1 MNPLGLH
8 DRPTCSKSWRRV
20 VALILSVCIYLTPCL
35 YFSVFLSLCLFLFIS
50 IYLSVFLSLST
61 SCMCVCLVFIF
72 FCVVL
77 RIETR
82 AMYTV
87 NILYNSTAS
96 PVLNGVIIIWVW
108 SLIIMSVWSLLSC
121 SGSLEP
127 CSHITGLCWSPS
139 FLLFYHSLT
148 FELKPAP
155 EFPSKTTSLFTFS
168 L

>member
-1 MNPLGLH
+1 MLQILEKSGGIDSLCVYLSDSLPLFL
-8 DRPTCSKSWRRV
+8 R
-20 VALILSVCIYLTPCL
+20 
-35 YFSVFLSLCLFLFIS
+35 FSVSLSLSLYLYLSLCIS
-50 IYLSVFLSLST
+50 LSLYL
-61 SCMCVCLVFIF
+61 MYVCVLGLYF

-108 SLIIMSVWSLLSC
+108 SLIIISVWSLLSC

>member
-1 MNPLGLH
+1 MLQILE
-8 DRPTCSKSWRRV
+8 KSGGIDSLCV
-20 VALILSVCIYLTPCL
+20 YLSDSLPPFL
-35 YFSVFLSLCLFLFIS
+35 RFSVSLSLSLYLYLSLCIS
-50 IYLSVFLSLST
+50 LSLYL
-61 SCMCVCLVFIF
+61 MYVCVLGIYF
-72 FCVVL
+72 FLCVVL

>member
-1 MNPLGLH
+1 MTDPHAPNPGEEWWHWFSLCVSIWL
-8 DRPTCSKSWRRV
+8 PASISPFFC
-20 VALILSVCIYLTPCL
+20 LSVSFSLSLSISL
-35 YFSVFLSLCLFLFIS
+35 YFSLSLPH
-50 IYLSVFLSLST
+50 V
-61 SCMCVCLVFIF
+61 CVCVWSLF

-148 FELKPAP
+148 FEFIPAP

-168 L
+168 M

>member
-1 MNPLGLH
+1 MLQILEE
-8 DRPTCSKSWRRV
+8 KSGGIDSFCVSIWLP
-20 VALILSVCIYLTPCL
+20 ASISP
-35 YFSVFLSLCLFLFIS
+35 FSVS
-50 IYLSVFLSLST
+50 LSLSIYP
-61 SCMCVCLVFIF
+61 SLCISLSLYLMYVCVFDLYF

-87 NILYNSTAS
+87 NILYNSTAL

-108 SLIIMSVWSLLSC
+108 SLIIMAVWSLLSC

-148 FELKPAP
+148 FELIPAP

-168 L
+168 M

>member
-1 MNPLGLH
+1 MNTLGLH
-8 DRPTCSKSWRRV
+8 DRPTCYKSWRRRV
-20 VALILSVCIYLTPCL
+20 GALILSVYLSDSLPL
-35 YFSVFLSLCLFLFIS
+35 FLHFLSLCLFLS
-50 IYLSVFLSLST
+50 IHLSVFLSLST
-61 SCMCVCLVFIF
+61 SCMCVCLIFIF

-87 NILYNSTAS
+87 NILYNSTAL

-108 SLIIMSVWSLLSC
+108 SLIIMAVWSLLSC

-148 FELKPAP
+148 FELIPAP

-168 L
+168 M